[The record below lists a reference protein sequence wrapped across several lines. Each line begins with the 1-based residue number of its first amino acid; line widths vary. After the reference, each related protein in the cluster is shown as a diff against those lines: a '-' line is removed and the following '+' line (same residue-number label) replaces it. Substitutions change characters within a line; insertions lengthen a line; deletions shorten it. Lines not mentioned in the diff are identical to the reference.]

1 MKSESAKG
9 KRKLRNPEANSEETT
24 EASPSDYSFAITRIA
39 VAQVCKSM
47 GFRRTEQSAL
57 DTLTVV
63 TTKYLETLARSA
75 ADFSNAANRTQSNLF
90 DVTNALHDLHAVHG
104 GFLGAS
110 ALHDSNCLLKSSVLK
125 DLSDFVYSTDE
136 IPFAKPIN
144 KEKGRG
150 TEATTPPNSER
161 RPKHIPEWLPGF
173 PEMVGREEC
182 NKRVN
187 QEELWEN
194 TSWAPVCEGGGSVGG
209 RNNDNG
215 GKLMTERARVSFRIG
230 GGKRVDLNGNI
241 GESPDRRKV
250 GDDDDDKICTF
261 LQMLILKRKK
271 KRQRL
276 QKTQEK

>member
-1 MKSESAKG
+1 MKSESAKA
-9 KRKLRNPEANSEETT
+9 KRKLEANSEETT
-24 EASPSDYSFAITRIA
+24 EASPSDFSFAITRIA
-39 VAQVCKSM
+39 VAQVCKSV

-63 TTKYLETLARSA
+63 ATKYLETLARSA

-110 ALHDSNCLLKSSVLK
+110 ALHDNNCLLKSSVLK
-125 DLSDFVYSTDE
+125 DLSDFVSSTDE

-144 KEKGRG
+144 KEKGRE
-150 TEATTPPNSER
+150 TETTTPPNSER
-161 RPKHIPEWLPGF
+161 RPKHIPEWLPAF
-173 PEMVGREEC
+173 PEMVRREEC

-194 TSWAPVCEGGGSVGG
+194 TSWAPVCEGSGSVEG

-215 GKLMTERARVSFRIG
+215 GELMTERARVSFRIG
-230 GGKRVDLNGNI
+230 GGKRVGLNVNI
-241 GESPDRRKV
+241 GESPDRRKEEV
-250 GDDDDDKICTF
+250 DDDDDKICTF
-261 LQMLILKRKK
+261 LQRLILKRKK